1 MPGSHVDGE
10 GQLNMDKHR
19 FLLDT
24 FADMPSEALEKVL
37 LLVMEKFPSTAANAF

>member
-37 LLVMEKFPSTAANAF
+37 LLVME